1 MFSLVLIRNM
11 GGGHSASSTFSII
24 VFLFI
29 ILRPPTVRSV
39 PVVELQSE
47 KKKKKFDKA
56 RRSEI
61 DDY

>member
-1 MFSLVLIRNM
+1 M

>member
-1 MFSLVLIRNM
+1 M

-39 PVVELQSE
+39 PVLVVELQSE